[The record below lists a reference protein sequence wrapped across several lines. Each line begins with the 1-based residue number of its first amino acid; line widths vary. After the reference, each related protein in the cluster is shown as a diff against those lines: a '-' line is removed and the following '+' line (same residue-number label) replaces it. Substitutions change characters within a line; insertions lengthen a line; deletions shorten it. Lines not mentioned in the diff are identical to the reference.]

1 MFYSFRLKLLDVVA
15 KAEAEL
21 LKVEAEKEVKFI
33 WCGAGCWKMAI
44 LGGKISG
51 VEAIDRKSVEGTPE
65 PGGGSGG
72 IVGGAGSDIDV
83 DARAD
88 DGAWVD
94 GTVGSSAAI
103 LSVTGT
109 GGTGAVAP
117 AMPGKMVSKLKLIY
131 DDPPGWAET

>member
-1 MFYSFRLKLLDVVA
+1 M
-15 KAEAEL
+15 
-21 LKVEAEKEVKFI
+21 
-33 WCGAGCWKMAI
+33 
-44 LGGKISG
+44 
-51 VEAIDRKSVEGTPE
+51 EAIDRKSVEGTPE
-65 PGGGSGG
+65 PGSGSGG

-109 GGTGAVAP
+109 GGTGDAAP

-131 DDPPGWAET
+131 DDPPGWAVLLDKCCCC